1 MVDNSLEEEWN
12 EIHLSIFC
20 NKWVLV
26 QNTNKQFRSKELLS
40 KITSFSIPFYRP
52 NSAIIVRYFSK
63 HSDDILEFC
72 CDTYMTSQISHVSL
86 KYVRHFSVIPSKI
99 CRNPFFLRSDFCQ
112 NLIYYFIG
120 TAMIEV
126 FPPKAVLRKSRKF
139 PNVISSF
146 HALRSTIFPF
156 S

>member
-40 KITSFSIPFYRP
+40 KITSFSIPFHRP

-99 CRNPFFLRSDFCQ
+99 GRNPFFSTFWFLSKFDLQLYWYSCV
-112 NLIYYFIG
+112 I
-120 TAMIEV
+120 
-126 FPPKAVLRKSRKF
+126 FPPKAVLRKSQKF